1 MSIFRKITILFV
13 VALAAVAA
21 IAYHSADLQSTADKN
36 AIKQRVTEA
45 SNAVISAMTLGKD
58 DASIESEANAIGLKS
73 AKLPANAK
81 ELLRTDKQLL
91 SFALFESDKTY
102 YLQIN
107 YLDEIKTFEMNDK
120 PENSIDIWL
129 YLSLEIAAITL
140 LYAAV
145 IKILSPLKTV
155 ANAMNEFPNSE
166 FQPLSID
173 GDDEVALLSKRFNE
187 MAGKIDELLKEQE
200 LFLIQAGHELRTP
213 ITKAK
218 IAAEMDTGE
227 YAALYRKAFGE
238 LEIYT
243 DELLKVQGLR
253 SGKNTKS
260 HATFEIETAL
270 TKALEKLF
278 LEDENEI
285 EIEITENF
293 TAKGDIEYAVIILRN
308 MLENALKYKDGG
320 KVHIQTG
327 ADKIEIT
334 NSGKITKSQN
344 GGYGFG
350 LMLCNEIARRVGWKF
365 EIESS
370 DGVVNSKLIFSS

>member
-13 VALAAVAA
+13 IALAAVAA

-36 AIKQRVTEA
+36 AIKQRVAEA
-45 SNAVISAMTLGKD
+45 SNTIISAMTLGKD

-81 ELLRTDKQLL
+81 ELLKTDKQLL

-166 FQPLSID
+166 FQPLRID
-173 GDDEVALLSKRFNE
+173 GNDEVALLSKRFNE

-260 HATFEIETAL
+260 DTAFEIETAL

-293 TAKGDIEYAVIILRN
+293 TARGDIEYAVIILRN

-320 KVHIQTG
+320 KVHIKANT
-327 ADKIEIT
+327 DKIEIT
-334 NSGKITKSQN
+334 NSGKIAKSQN

-370 DGVVNSKLIFSS
+370 DGVVYAKLLFV